1 MELALFLLIIFSTNL
16 IQGITGFAG
25 TVPAMPFAIMIYGI
39 DVAKPSLTILAL
51 LAGLLSAVRGYR
63 HIVWKE
69 FFKILVVMFIG
80 VFIGEYI
87 YSFLKTELLLQIF
100 SVFVIAVALMG
111 LLGKKNRELPD
122 LALDLILLLAGVIHG
137 MFVSG
142 GPLLI
147 VYAVKKL
154 PEKNQFRTTV
164 SMIWV
169 AREIFRIIYQAMAGL
184 MSNFSL
190 SVTLWSVPALLI
202 GVFIGNRMAA
212 KMSQEAFLKL
222 SYILLIISG
231 VSLLV

>member
-25 TVPAMPFAIMIYGI
+25 TVLAMPFAIMIYGI

-51 LAGLLSAVRGYR
+51 LAGLLIAVRGYR

-80 VFIGEYI
+80 VFIGDYI

-169 AREIFRIIYQAMAGL
+169 ALDIYLIIKQAMAGL
-184 MSNFSL
+184 MTNFTL

>member
-25 TVPAMPFAIMIYGI
+25 TVLAMPFAIMIYGI

-51 LAGLLSAVRGYR
+51 LAGLLIAVRGYR

-164 SMIWV
+164 
-169 AREIFRIIYQAMAGL
+169 
-184 MSNFSL
+184 
-190 SVTLWSVPALLI
+190 
-202 GVFIGNRMAA
+202 
-212 KMSQEAFLKL
+212 
-222 SYILLIISG
+222 
-231 VSLLV
+231 

>member
-25 TVPAMPFAIMIYGI
+25 TVLAMPFAIMIYGI

-51 LAGLLSAVRGYR
+51 LAGLLIAVRGYR

-87 YSFLKTELLLQIF
+87 YSFLKTELLRQIF

-169 AREIFRIIYQAMAGL
+169 ALDIYLIIKQAMAGL
-184 MSNFSL
+184 MTNFTL

>member
-25 TVPAMPFAIMIYGI
+25 TVLAMPFAIMIYGI

-51 LAGLLSAVRGYR
+51 LAGLLIAVRGYR

-169 AREIFRIIYQAMAGL
+169 ALDIYLIIKQAMAGS
-184 MSNFSL
+184 MTNFTL

>member
-1 MELALFLLIIFSTNL
+1 
-16 IQGITGFAG
+16 
-25 TVPAMPFAIMIYGI
+25 
-39 DVAKPSLTILAL
+39 
-51 LAGLLSAVRGYR
+51 
-63 HIVWKE
+63 
-69 FFKILVVMFIG
+69 MFIG

-164 SMIWV
+164 SMI
-169 AREIFRIIYQAMAGL
+169 
-184 MSNFSL
+184 
-190 SVTLWSVPALLI
+190 
-202 GVFIGNRMAA
+202 
-212 KMSQEAFLKL
+212 
-222 SYILLIISG
+222 
-231 VSLLV
+231 

>member
-25 TVPAMPFAIMIYGI
+25 TVLAMPFAIMIYGI

-51 LAGLLSAVRGYR
+51 LAGLLIAVRGYR

-111 LLGKKNRELPD
+111 LLGKKKRELPD

-169 AREIFRIIYQAMAGL
+169 ALDIYLIIKQAMAGL
-184 MSNFSL
+184 MTNFTL